1 MSIKKP
7 ATPIRSIAAITG
19 DIYDEWGVNVSK
31 ACRPYLTAM
40 YNLDTINDKYFADD
54 ARTILLYFLSNA
66 SSFRGDRARE
76 LKAELK
82 RILKEPRS

>member
-1 MSIKKP
+1 MITKKP
-7 ATPIRSIAAITG
+7 AAPIRSIAAIAS
-19 DIYDEWGVNVSK
+19 DIYDEWGANVSN

-40 YNLDTINDKYFADD
+40 YNLDTIDDKYFADD
-54 ARTILLYFLSNA
+54 ARTVLLYFLSNA
-66 SSFRGDRARE
+66 GGFRGDRARE